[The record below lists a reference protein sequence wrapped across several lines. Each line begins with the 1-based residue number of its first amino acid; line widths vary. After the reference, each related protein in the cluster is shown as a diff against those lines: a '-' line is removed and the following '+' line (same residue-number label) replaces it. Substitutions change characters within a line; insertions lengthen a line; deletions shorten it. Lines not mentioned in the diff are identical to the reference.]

1 MVLEVGEP
9 GVSGEVGDCEGSRK
23 PDPET
28 IKDRVGLVG
37 GDGFTGAK
45 LNSLCILSTGTS
57 LELL

>member
-9 GVSGEVGDCEGSRK
+9 GVSGKVGDCEGSRK

-45 LNSLCILSTGTS
+45 LNSF
-57 LELL
+57 ELL